1 MKKWIVTVLLTM
13 AMSLQVM
20 AQLPNSSRELM
31 HTQTASTIDAGQ
43 LRVFTDM
50 NFFTRA
56 GDFIGASKPINF
68 KQVNYWLVAGNSVF
82 SYGIS
87 EHFDASLGIRVYQ
100 DTHSP
105 NVYNL
110 PGDLFLT
117 VRTGNYNFGRRHF
130 KGGFLTSFR
139 IPVGKDHNYPFA
151 EYSSGAFEFGFLGA
165 ISFFADPYLPHRAFN
180 MHLNMGFWD
189 HNESGSVLYT
199 YQNNFHGH
207 LQGEELVATKNS
219 KDFRMALAGV
229 LPAGL
234 FDFRLEL
241 SGILYIT
248 EPDNFVYSSE
258 EWAFLSP
265 SIRFRAADWVSM
277 DVGADFRLS
286 PKDRQTTTAD
296 IPDISERVDMPGNY
310 PGWKVHLGLNA
321 SLNLLGKSEAARSD
335 YVREEAK
342 EKVDLFEKVITEKKK
357 AKQVQQEVENLRKV
371 REEAEK
377 EIEELKKELKD

>member
-1 MKKWIVTVLLTM
+1 MKSWIVTVLLIMIVT
-13 AMSLQVM
+13 LQVM

-43 LRVFTDM
+43 LQIFSDM
-50 NFFTRA
+50 NFYTKA
-56 GDFIGASKPINF
+56 GNFIGSGQPVNF
-68 KQVNYWLVAGNSVF
+68 QSVNYWLVAGNAVF

-105 NVYNL
+105 NEYNL

-117 VRTGNYNFGRRHF
+117 VRTGNYSFGRRHF
-130 KGGFLTSFR
+130 NGGFLTSFR

-151 EYSSGAFEFGFLGA
+151 EYASGAFEYGFLGA
-165 ISFFADPYLPHRAFN
+165 LSFFADPYLPHRAFN
-180 MHLNMGFWD
+180 MHFNMGFWN
-189 HNESGSVLYT
+189 HNESGKVLYT
-199 YQNNFHGH
+199 YQYDGYGH
-207 LQGEELVATKNS
+207 SMGDELVATKSS

-229 LPAGL
+229 IPAGL

-248 EPDNFVYSSE
+248 EPDNFVYSAE
-258 EWAFLSP
+258 EWAYLSP

-277 DVGADFRLS
+277 DIGADFRLS
-286 PKDRQTTTAD
+286 PKDRQQTTAN
-296 IPDISERVDMPGNY
+296 IPDISKSVDMPPNY
-310 PGWKVHLGLNA
+310 PDWKIHMGLNA
-321 SLNLLGKSEAARSD
+321 AFNLSGGSSKVRSD

-342 EKVDLFEKVITEKKK
+342 EKVDLFEKVVTEQEK
-357 AKQVQQEVENLRKV
+357 AKEVQQEVDNLKKV

-377 EIEELKKELKD
+377 EIEELKKELED